1 MKTYNIHFFKNANL
15 SPDEKNSMRRNSS
28 GIWLVGN
35 RIEAESARAAC
46 AAYRNSGE
54 LGSNAAK
61 LRAS

>member
-15 SPDEKNSMRRNSS
+15 SSDEKDCIRSNAS
-28 GIWLVGN
+28 GIWLVAG
-35 RIEAESARAAC
+35 RIEAKSARAAC
-46 AAYRNSGE
+46 AAYRKSGE